1 MSKKI
6 SIAALCTGL
15 LCLGLCAG
23 ACFAEDRPGNEPEP
37 AFWDL
42 AWCGAT
48 VLTLGARGLLGDFNR

>member
-15 LCLGLCAG
+15 LCLGLCVA
-23 ACFAEDRPGNEPEP
+23 ACIAEDRPGNEPEE
-37 AFWDL
+37 AFWSL

-48 VLTLGARGLLGDFNR
+48 VLILGARGLLGDFNR